1 MPRLHV
7 CSLARVAETVRA
19 TGARTLVTL
28 INVETLVARPA
39 EIDPQNHLFIG
50 MSDISEPL
58 DGHILPAEQH
68 VRELIE
74 FAKSWDRNEPLVI
87 HCHAGVSRSTAAAFI
102 VACAL
107 TPSRPEAEIADA
119 IRRASH
125 TATPN
130 RRMVAIADAMLG
142 RSGRM
147 ITAVERIG
155 RGSDCYEGVPFVLEL
170 T

>member
-7 CSLARVAETVRA
+7 CSLARVAETVRT
-19 TGARTLVTL
+19 TGARSLVTL
-28 INVETLVARPA
+28 INVDTLVSRPA
-39 EIDPQNHLFIG
+39 EIDPQRHLFIG
-50 MSDISEPL
+50 MSDITEPL

-68 VRELIE
+68 VQKLID
-74 FAKSWDRNEPLVI
+74 FAKNWDRSEPLVI

-102 VACAL
+102 IACAL
-107 TPSRPEAEIADA
+107 APSRSETEIADA
-119 IRRASH
+119 IRRASQ

-130 RRMVAIADAMLG
+130 RRMIAIADAMLK
-142 RSGRM
+142 RNGRM
-147 ITAVERIG
+147 VAAIERIG

>member
-19 TGARTLVTL
+19 SGARSLVTL
-28 INVETLVARPA
+28 INVDTLVARPA
-39 EIDPQNHLFIG
+39 EIDPQRHLFIG

-68 VRELIE
+68 VRKLID
-74 FAKSWDRNEPLVI
+74 FAKSWNRNEPLVI

-102 VACAL
+102 IACAL
-107 TPSRPEAEIADA
+107 APSRPETEIADA

-130 RRMVAIADAMLG
+130 RRMVAIADAMLK
-142 RSGRM
+142 RAGRM
-147 ITAVERIG
+147 IAAVERIG
-155 RGSDCYEGVPFVLEL
+155 RGTDCYEGVPFVLEL

>member
-7 CSLARVAETVRA
+7 CSLSRVAETVRV
-19 TGARTLVTL
+19 TGARSLVTL
-28 INVETLVARPA
+28 INVDTLVARPA
-39 EIDPQNHLFIG
+39 EIDPQRHLFIG

-68 VRELIE
+68 VRKLID
-74 FAKSWDRNEPLVI
+74 FAKSWNRNEPLVI

-102 VACAL
+102 IACAL
-107 TPSRPEAEIADA
+107 APSRPETEIADA

-130 RRMVAIADAMLG
+130 RRMVAIADAMLK
-142 RSGRM
+142 RAGRM
-147 ITAVERIG
+147 IAAVERIG
-155 RGSDCYEGVPFVLEL
+155 RGTDCYEGVPFVLEIA
-170 T
+170 

>member
-7 CSLARVAETVRA
+7 CSLARVAETVRI
-19 TGARTLVTL
+19 TGARSLVTL
-28 INVETLVARPA
+28 INVDTLVSRPA
-39 EIDPQNHLFIG
+39 EIDAERHLFIG
-50 MSDISEPL
+50 MSDITEPL

-68 VRELIE
+68 VRKLIA
-74 FAKSWDRNEPLVI
+74 FAKSWDRSEPLVI

-102 VACAL
+102 IACAL
-107 TPSRPEAEIADA
+107 APSRSETEIADA

-130 RRMVAIADAMLG
+130 RRMIAIADAMLK
-142 RSGRM
+142 REGRM
-147 ITAVERIG
+147 VAAIERIG
-155 RGSDCYEGVPFVLEL
+155 RGSDCYEGVPFVLEI